1 MRIAQWA
8 SVGIIL
14 GMRTASPLRAVCIHL
29 RLQVER
35 KLDPRFLESSFFH
48 YEAQMSTPAY
58 SKLLQASSGA
68 LQHYPLAPNS
78 QMKFTE

>member
-1 MRIAQWA
+1 
-8 SVGIIL
+8 
-14 GMRTASPLRAVCIHL
+14 
-29 RLQVER
+29 
-35 KLDPRFLESSFFH
+35 
-48 YEAQMSTPAY
+48 MSTPAY